1 MDERIKARYID
12 PMVDWSFKRLFGSE
26 VNKDIL
32 IEFLKVIFP
41 EHEIEDITY
50 IPAEQLGIMEDDRKA
65 VFDVICRTKN
75 GEEFI
80 VEMQCATQ
88 KHFFERALYYTS
100 FPIMKQGKKAQR
112 DEVTGVKKEW
122 DYELDGV
129 YFLGVLNFR
138 YEDDELIEHRY
149 LLREATTGKIMTDKL
164 KFIFVEVEK
173 FNKSEDELATD
184 FDKWLFILKN
194 LSKLLE
200 RPAALRDKIF
210 SRLFDVA
217 EYASL
222 DNIDKQNYVKAMTTA
237 RDTHNQI
244 EYAKKTGLEEG
255 LVKGLE
261 KGRAE
266 GRAEGLEEGLEKGRE
281 DAKQLIAINF
291 LKLGTPSE
299 VVAMATGLSLEE
311 VEKLKTDAE

>member
-65 VFDVICRTKN
+65 VFDVICRTKE
-75 GEEFI
+75 GKDFL
-80 VEMQCATQ
+80 VEMQYAPQ
-88 KHFFERALYYTS
+88 EHFFERALYYTS

-138 YEDDELIEHRY
+138 YEEDDLIEHRY

-164 KFIFVEVEK
+164 KFVFVEVEK
-173 FNKSEDELATD
+173 FNKSEDELTTD

-255 LVKGLE
+255 LVKGFE
-261 KGRAE
+261 K

-291 LKLGTPSE
+291 LKLGTPCE
-299 VVAMATGLSLEE
+299 VVAKATGLSLEE
-311 VEKLKTDAE
+311 VIKIKDSSGR

>member
-65 VFDVICRTKN
+65 VFDVICRTKD
-75 GEEFI
+75 GKEFI

-112 DEVTGVKKEW
+112 DEETGIKKEW
-122 DYELDGV
+122 NYELDGV

-138 YEDDELIEHRY
+138 YEDDDLIEHRY

-164 KFIFVEVEK
+164 KFVFVEVEK

-281 DAKQLIAINF
+281 DTKQLIAIN
-291 LKLGTPSE
+291 LLQLGTPSE
-299 VVAMATGLSLEE
+299 VVAKATGLSLEE